1 MNPSHEFETAG
12 NYEVTLYAMN
22 PAGCDDSISMI
33 VFMQAAFELY
43 VPNAF
48 TPDYDDFNESF
59 FPKGFG
65 ISDEGY
71 TFRIFNRWGDL
82 VFQTNELY
90 GAWNGRMNNG
100 DLAQD
105 GTYTWTVTFR
115 DELGGRHQRKGH
127 VSLLK

>member
-1 MNPSHEFETAG
+1 ME
-12 NYEVTLYAMN
+12 
-22 PAGCDDSISMI
+22 
-33 VFMQAAFELY
+33 AAFELY